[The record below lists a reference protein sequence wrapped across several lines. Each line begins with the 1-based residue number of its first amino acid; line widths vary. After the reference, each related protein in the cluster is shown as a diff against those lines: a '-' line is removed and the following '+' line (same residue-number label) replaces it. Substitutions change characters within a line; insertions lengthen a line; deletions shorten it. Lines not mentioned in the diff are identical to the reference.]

1 MKRNKVIATL
11 LASLFIAV
19 SASAILAPGR
29 SSTATANVAFPQ
41 YGNEAVQQSDSVVEE
56 EVRVRPAAINMLAR
70 SYGDSIVLRWAPED
84 YVTWNYLN
92 HVGYNLYRIYT
103 DKSGVLHD
111 DLIAEGIR
119 PLSLEQLRA
128 RYPESDSLAFV
139 AVGMIYGE
147 GGVKP
152 NQTRERYGEMGAMLE
167 IYEDQQTQYAF
178 AEMVAEWRPDVAQ
191 AIGLRYVDRDVK
203 QGLHYQYILQPAKR
217 DSLGRLP
224 IAPGSI
230 NLECTK
236 YKPVDYAPTYT
247 DTVSTGLS
255 LVLKWK
261 DNVNSTFEIE
271 RRLEGETEWKRLT
284 VRPYASALDLGF
296 DKEELNRYSDVV
308 EKPGV
313 YEYRVLAYDA
323 FGDLLVSST
332 THKVRVGDV
341 DAPTPPTIRQ
351 ILITREGDPDSTQ
364 VITAHV
370 EIEKAEIEDDCIGFM
385 PLYYN
390 ERYTGKQWKSISETM
405 FSPTDTVLSIDVSRL
420 STGMLTIAAVDT
432 AGNMGYSMPVQLRI
446 EDKKAPEPPLNFK
459 AEVEENGRIH
469 LSWSPAPEDCGD
481 IAFYEVAV
489 ANDTTHQFV
498 IISPQQMRDTTFTD
512 SVAVDVNQKYI
523 YYKVRAI
530 DYASNIGQ
538 YTKILQVE
546 RPHLLPPTPAHLDTL
561 VVDTEGI
568 HLCWI
573 AGADKATIIHNVFRR
588 LENQPDWELIA
599 SLNADSVAADNYRIR
614 IDDNPPFN
622 NKRRYEYVV
631 ESFNSTGISS
641 GPSLVVSVMNNRNTA
656 VNVSLNLVGRY
667 DSDAER
673 TRLSWDCEGEQPD
686 GERYWGVYV
695 RKPGK
700 DSFEYLISED
710 INEPLHSN
718 RLLSP
723 GETAEFYVKLLYSDG
738 RASKPSNIVKVTA
751 PQKK

>member
-19 SASAILAPGR
+19 SASAILAPSR

-41 YGNEAVQQSDSVVEE
+41 YGNEAVQQSDSVIGE
-56 EVRVRPAAINMLAR
+56 EVMVRPAAINMLAR

-111 DLIAEGIR
+111 DLIAEGSR

-261 DNVNSTFEIE
+261 DNANSTFEIE
-271 RRLEGETEWKRLT
+271 RRLEGEKEWKRIT

-308 EKPGV
+308 DKPGV

-323 FGDLLVSST
+323 
-332 THKVRVGDV
+332 
-341 DAPTPPTIRQ
+341 
-351 ILITREGDPDSTQ
+351 
-364 VITAHV
+364 
-370 EIEKAEIEDDCIGFM
+370 
-385 PLYYN
+385 
-390 ERYTGKQWKSISETM
+390 
-405 FSPTDTVLSIDVSRL
+405 
-420 STGMLTIAAVDT
+420 
-432 AGNMGYSMPVQLRI
+432 
-446 EDKKAPEPPLNFK
+446 
-459 AEVEENGRIH
+459 
-469 LSWSPAPEDCGD
+469 
-481 IAFYEVAV
+481 
-489 ANDTTHQFV
+489 
-498 IISPQQMRDTTFTD
+498 
-512 SVAVDVNQKYI
+512 
-523 YYKVRAI
+523 
-530 DYASNIGQ
+530 
-538 YTKILQVE
+538 
-546 RPHLLPPTPAHLDTL
+546 
-561 VVDTEGI
+561 
-568 HLCWI
+568 
-573 AGADKATIIHNVFRR
+573 
-588 LENQPDWELIA
+588 
-599 SLNADSVAADNYRIR
+599 
-614 IDDNPPFN
+614 
-622 NKRRYEYVV
+622 
-631 ESFNSTGISS
+631 
-641 GPSLVVSVMNNRNTA
+641 
-656 VNVSLNLVGRY
+656 
-667 DSDAER
+667 
-673 TRLSWDCEGEQPD
+673 
-686 GERYWGVYV
+686 
-695 RKPGK
+695 
-700 DSFEYLISED
+700 
-710 INEPLHSN
+710 
-718 RLLSP
+718 
-723 GETAEFYVKLLYSDG
+723 
-738 RASKPSNIVKVTA
+738 
-751 PQKK
+751 